1 MARRWRHRVAV
12 GWLRLT
18 VPLLAGAVLASAGTV
33 LVLAGTVLAS
43 AGTVA
48 AAVAPTKG
56 GAATRPSA
64 AQKLVGE
71 RAAAL
76 ASATAKAT
84 TLSAALAGLQVR
96 AEALTERYDQEASL
110 EQQAAA
116 AYQATA
122 VRLAAARTAE
132 RRASTLLA
140 QQAAADYEADGG
152 PSAAAAM
159 FAAAMDPQGYLGA
172 LGLQQTM
179 DAQRSDLLAAS
190 QADEIVTRL
199 FEKQVAI
206 LLARQRA
213 DARSAGFLKLAVQAA
228 VDRQVLAVKGAQA
241 SRAMLAAVLAG
252 ARAGAASLSGTGVS
266 ATVASGGPN
275 GADPGVVAPD
285 WSADAGA
292 SAAQGNAVAA
302 WALTQLGKPYQWGG
316 AGPASYDCS
325 GLAMDAWA
333 TVGVRLL
340 HWTGFQWVS
349 GPHVPLDQLRCGDL
363 VFYATD
369 VADPATIHHVG
380 IYIGGGRMVD
390 APYTGAFVRI
400 DSIYAFSGLIGATR
414 PAA

>member
-1 MARRWRHRVAV
+1 MVHGWRHRVAA
-12 GWLRLT
+12 GCLRLT
-18 VPLLAGAVLASAGTV
+18 
-33 LVLAGTVLAS
+33 VLAGTVLVSTVA
-43 AGTVA
+43 VA
-48 AAVAPTKG
+48 AAMASDVAATQPTVTPTNG
-56 GAATRPSA
+56 GAATGLSA

-76 ASATAKAT
+76 ANATAQTT
-84 TLSAALAGLQVR
+84 TLSVALAVLQVR
-96 AEALTERYDQEASL
+96 AEVLTERYDQEASL

-122 VRLAAARTAE
+122 VRLAAARTTA

-159 FAAAMDPQGYLGA
+159 FAGAMDPQGYLGA
-172 LGLQQTM
+172 LGIQQTM
-179 DAQRSDLLAAS
+179 DGQRSDLLAAS

-199 FEKQVAI
+199 FAKQAAV

-213 DARSAGFLKLAVQAA
+213 DAQSAGFLRLAVQAA
-228 VDRQVLAVKGAQA
+228 VNRQVRAVRAAKT

-252 ARAGAASLSGTGVS
+252 ARAGEASLSRTGV
-266 ATVASGGPN
+266 AAPGLAGGPN
-275 GADPGVVAPD
+275 GAAPGVVAPD

-292 SAAQGNAVAA
+292 SAAQGNIAA
-302 WALTQLGKPYQWGG
+302 TWALTQLGKPYQWGG

-333 TVGVRLL
+333 RAGVPLL
-340 HWTGFQWVS
+340 HWTGYQWPS
-349 GPHVPLDQLRCGDL
+349 GPHVPLSQLRRGDL

-369 VADPATIHHVG
+369 AADAATIHHVG
-380 IYIGGGRMVD
+380 IYIGGGLMVD
-390 APYTGAFVRI
+390 APHTGAFVRI
-400 DSIYAFSGLIGATR
+400 DSMYAYAGLIGATR